1 MTTSRSRRTSLEG
14 RGPQLAPD
22 EAAYWATELPL
33 LDPRTL
39 LPRCGTQSSAFPF
52 DQPNVQYVH
61 FARNAIYHLAQ
72 QMGLTGAEVLMPAYF
87 HGVELEAL
95 LAAGVKPRFYDVHQG
110 MRVYAEDI
118 ERSVTRQTRAI
129 YLIHYAG
136 LPGPAEAVQAICRD
150 RGLLFIE
157 DCALALLSKAG
168 TRPLGS
174 FGDAAVF
181 CVYKTLPTPDGGAV
195 VWKHGRLRIHGAEP
209 SLLGTVQQA
218 AASVLNQVEHSGG
231 RAARSFARA
240 LKVAGKAAVQARKP
254 QWVAVGTQQFKLDE
268 VNLLM
273 SGLSRRI
280 AAAQDFSAIVET
292 RRRNYAQLQSL
303 LSDLSPPV
311 LGDLPEGMCPLFYPF
326 ATERKYELWTRLRA
340 EGIQSVLFWLKG
352 ELGPQVGEFPEVD
365 ALRRTVLE
373 LPCHQGLTPQAIERV
388 AHTVRKALHDLAQ

>member
-1 MTTSRSRRTSLEG
+1 M
-14 RGPQLAPD
+14 APNGD
-22 EAAYWATELPL
+22 PAYWATELPL
-33 LDPRTL
+33 LHPRML
-39 LPRCGTQSSAFPF
+39 LPRRVSQSSAFPF

-61 FARNAIYHLAQ
+61 FARNAIYYLAQ

-110 MRVYAEDI
+110 MRVYPEDI
-118 ERSVTRQTRAI
+118 ERSFTRETRAV

-136 LPGPAEAVQAICRD
+136 LPGPAEAIQGMCRD
-150 RGLLFIE
+150 RGVLFIE

-181 CVYKTLPTPDGGAV
+181 CLYKTLPTPDGGAV
-195 VWKHGRLRIHGAEP
+195 VWKHGRLCIHGPEP
-209 SLLGTVQQA
+209 SLLGTAQQA
-218 AASVLNQVEHSGG
+218 AASVLNQVEQSGG
-231 RAARSFARA
+231 HAAKFFARA
-240 LKVAGKAAVQARKP
+240 IKAAGKAALHARKP
-254 QWVAVGTQQFKLDE
+254 QWVEVGTQQFKLDE

-280 AAAQDFSAIVET
+280 AAAQDFAAIVES

-326 ATERKYELWTRLRA
+326 ATERKHELWSRLRA
-340 EGIQSVLFWLKG
+340 EGIQSVLFWLGG
-352 ELGPQVGEFPEVD
+352 ELGPQVGQFPEVD
-365 ALRRTVLE
+365 VLRRTVLE
-373 LPCHQGLTPQAIERV
+373 LPCHQSLTPQGIERV
-388 AHTVRKALHDLAQ
+388 ARTVRKAMHDFGE